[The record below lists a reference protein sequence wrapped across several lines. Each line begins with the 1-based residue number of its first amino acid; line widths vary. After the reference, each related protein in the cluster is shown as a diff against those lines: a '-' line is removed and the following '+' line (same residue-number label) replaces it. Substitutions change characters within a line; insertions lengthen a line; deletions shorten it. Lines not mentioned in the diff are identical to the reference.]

1 MTHTLTLVDENEV
14 FRRLKN
20 HPPKAYG
27 IHTSSRWL
35 NKELKF
41 LFSTLHRTLWKN
53 VLEKLQLT
61 LQSSNKR
68 PAWTR
73 AFVALLLLAMVIESM
88 QVQIRCKE
96 ESDKRD
102 GMRAKG
108 NDDASSE
115 IGHTDEKW
123 RLLRDLYHKKY
134 KAFNPI
140 YQDNDRQML
149 DPPMQELAQQV
160 KALAEKHGEH
170 LLVIRHE
177 LPCWC
182 ANPRLG
188 PLLESRRMLGPPA
201 TSREPNASRLVAD
214 LLLSLKPKFGPAVA
228 ARARR

>member
-1 MTHTLTLVDENEV
+1 MLRQGFKLVIITQIMTHTLTLVDENKV
-14 FRRLKN
+14 FRELKN

-73 AFVALLLLAMVIESM
+73 AFVALLLLAMVVESM
-88 QVQIRCKE
+88 QVQVRCKE

-102 GMRAKG
+102 GIMGAQG

-115 IGHTDEKW
+115 IRHMDEKW
-123 RLLRDLYHKKY
+123 QLLRDLYHKKY
-134 KAFNPI
+134 KTFNPI
-140 YQDNDRQML
+140 YQDNDRKML
-149 DPPMQELAQQV
+149 DPPMQELAQRV
-160 KALAEKHGEH
+160 KALTEKHGEH
-170 LLVIRHE
+170 LLVVHAGALTKGQAYFLNLAEGLGHQR
-177 LPCWC
+177 LP
-182 ANPRLG
+182 ANPTPLG
-188 PLLESRRMLGPPA
+188 
-201 TSREPNASRLVAD
+201 
-214 LLLSLKPKFGPAVA
+214 
-228 ARARR
+228 